1 MESGF
6 ELNQR
11 GLDTQRPNAVW
22 RGSWGAGEIAIKD
35 VMGTTGDI

>member
-6 ELNQR
+6 ELSQR
-11 GLDTQRPNAVW
+11 GLDTRRPNVVW
-22 RGSWGAGEIAIKD
+22 RGSWGAGKIAIKD